1 MKTIL
6 AIYEHSCIGFPEVKL
21 KWIEERGKIT
31 ESYITI
37 KGEIQKGG
45 WTWSNYLNPMPFIQ
59 FELGKF
65 DEWVRNSF
73 ASDPSVQG

>member
-1 MKTIL
+1 MKIIL

-21 KWIEERGKIT
+21 KWIEERGAIAEAYVT
-31 ESYITI
+31 VR
-37 KGEIQKGG
+37 GEIQKGC
-45 WTWSNYLNPMPFIQ
+45 WKWHNPNPMPFIQ